1 MFCRSKILRLKQHHK
16 IVNAPGSRPPHR
28 SASCQSNSST
38 ASAPASTTA
47 ATTGTA
53 ASALPQSASNY
64 SFNKM
69 TSSSSNHSFASG
81 FYFFYPFLQKFST
94 QKSSKNLCCYPSI
107 RLTERL
113 NGIQSL
119 VFMLIMLPQVY
130 VFLTE
135 LCLYML

>member
-1 MFCRSKILRLKQHHK
+1 MYRVHHFYLNLIFFRCVLCRAKILRLKQHHK

-28 SASCQSNSST
+28 SASCHSNSST

-47 ATTGTA
+47 TATTA

-81 FYFFYPFLQKFST
+81 FNFL
-94 QKSSKNLCCYPSI
+94 NLNCISIEIFGSWGIPLTPTASMRSFLLNCC
-107 RLTERL
+107 
-113 NGIQSL
+113 
-119 VFMLIMLPQVY
+119 
-130 VFLTE
+130 
-135 LCLYML
+135 